1 MENQNQENSPNEEI
15 TTESQQHTINTNVS
29 QEELENEIKRSEESI
44 KVTEVTTTEGLKPT
58 DTREY
63 INKNGICRH
72 RDNCAISTLK
82 TIIRGFAI
90 GYGLRAGIALLTGL
104 ILRKLYRNP
113 RKLINQSILH
123 KDPIGF
129 GLFLGFYTG
138 GFKGINCL
146 LRAIRGKEDGLN
158 SIVAGFIAGSAMM
171 FSKSTEMA
179 LYLFARALESL
190 FNAAVKRGYLKSYK
204 HGDSV
209 LFCLCTTILFHGFV
223 WEPTAVRPSYM
234 KFISKVA
241 GKNRDIGAITS
252 VIRDMYYQQQKK

>member
-1 MENQNQENSPNEEI
+1 MENQNQENASNEEI
-15 TTESQQHTINTNVS
+15 NTELPHIIDTNVS
-29 QEELENEIKRSEESI
+29 QEELESEIKREEQSI
-44 KVTEVTTTEGLKPT
+44 KVTEVTTDDSTKPSE
-58 DTREY
+58 REY
-63 INKNGICRH
+63 INKNGICKH
-72 RDNCAISTLK
+72 RDHCVISTLK
-82 TIIRGFAI
+82 TLIRGFAI

-104 ILRKLYRNP
+104 VLRKLYRNP

-158 SIVAGFIAGSAMM
+158 SIIAGFIAGSSMM

-252 VIRDMYYQQQKK
+252 VIRDMYYQQQQLKK